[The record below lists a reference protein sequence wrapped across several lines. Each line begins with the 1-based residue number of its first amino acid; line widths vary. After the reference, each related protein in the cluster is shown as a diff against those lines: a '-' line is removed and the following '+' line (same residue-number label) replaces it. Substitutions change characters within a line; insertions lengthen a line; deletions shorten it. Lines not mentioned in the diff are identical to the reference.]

1 MRKKVMFFS
10 GTYFCFS
17 NSKYNNEKTHHYA
30 SYDWSEAAFPQVWP
44 HGAVFDILNMAKDA
58 EYNS

>member
-1 MRKKVMFFS
+1 MFFS

-17 NSKYNNEKTHHYA
+17 NSKYNNEKTYHYA